1 MPCGGEEDCPPLPL
15 LRQSSATRFNDRQLA
30 GRRSGGRMGRVAGVA
45 RSTSPRHSARWAGP
59 ESGQV
64 YEIGLRSRFRG
75 VTVRQGLVWQGSA
88 GWAEWSPF
96 LDYAP
101 PEAGTWLRA
110 AIESAE
116 IGWPETV
123 RTVVP
128 VNCTIP
134 AVEAEVACAMAAKS
148 GCTTAKIKV
157 AERGQAFADDLA
169 RVEAVRQA
177 LGPTGRVRIDANGAW
192 DVDTARAAIRQ
203 LARFDLEYVEQ
214 PCSAV
219 EELAE
224 LRRRLAREGID
235 VLIAA
240 DESIRRRGDPY
251 RVAQLGA
258 ADVVVLKVQP
268 LGGVRP
274 CLQIAERIGLPV
286 VVSSALETSVG
297 IRAGLALAAALPELP
312 YACGLN
318 SVALLT
324 DDLVESPLIA
334 SDGYLAV
341 GDVVVD
347 PSRLAASA
355 APLDVEQE
363 WRVRLREVR
372 HAMAEVH
379 HG

>member
-1 MPCGGEEDCPPLPL
+1 
-15 LRQSSATRFNDRQLA
+15 
-30 GRRSGGRMGRVAGVA
+30 MGRVAGVA
-45 RSTSPRHSARWAGP
+45 RSTSPRHLARLAGP

-75 VTVRQGLVWQGSA
+75 VTVRQGLVWRGPA

-101 PEAGTWLRA
+101 REAGTWLRA

-116 IGWPETV
+116 IGWPDTV

-134 AVEAEVACAMAAKS
+134 AVEPQVAYAMAAES

-157 AERGQAFADDLA
+157 AERGQALADDLG
-169 RVEAVRQA
+169 RVEAVRHA
-177 LGPTGRVRIDANGAW
+177 LGPTGRVRVDANGAW
-192 DVDTARAAIRQ
+192 DVNTAQAAIRQ

-240 DESIRRRGDPY
+240 DESIRRSGDPY
-251 RVAQLGA
+251 RVAQLSA

-268 LGGVRP
+268 LGGVRA
-274 CLQIAERIGLPV
+274 CLEIAERIELPV
-286 VVSSALETSVG
+286 VVSSALETSIG

-318 SVALLT
+318 TVPLLT
-324 DDLVESPLIA
+324 DDLVESPLIS
-334 SDGYLAV
+334 SDGYLRV
-341 GDVVVD
+341 RDVEID
-347 PSRLAASA
+347 PIRLSASA
-355 APLDVEQE
+355 APLDVEHK
-363 WRVRLREVR
+363 WRARLREV
-372 HAMAEVH
+372 HTAMAEVH
-379 HG
+379 HAEGRIV